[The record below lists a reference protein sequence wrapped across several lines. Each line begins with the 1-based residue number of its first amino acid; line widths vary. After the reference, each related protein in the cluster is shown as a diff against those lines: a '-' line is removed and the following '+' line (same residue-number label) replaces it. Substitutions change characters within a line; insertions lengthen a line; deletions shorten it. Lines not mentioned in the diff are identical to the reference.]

1 MNSYGKLW
9 EIYREASTWESFI
22 SLVARGR
29 GKRVL
34 LEATGAGWH
43 NRIRRDLLER
53 FDVPTEEVD
62 LLLVRY
68 GSIARATPS
77 STSVAELTAELGRIE
92 WQARTLK
99 GYMRRAYY
107 VERDE
112 PDDVVWTIDRV
123 LFSLTQHTPTPTE
136 CAESY
141 TLVTGKIVNP
151 GAVVLDGEEASEV
164 ATYVAIQIEDMQ
176 RRFPYLTEG
185 REDMVARMKRLDDI
199 HSALT
204 GKSLLG
210 SEALAEKILSSE

>member
-9 EIYREASTWESFI
+9 EIYREASTWEGFI
-22 SLVARGR
+22 RLVAHGK

-34 LEATGAGWH
+34 LEAMGAGWH

-68 GSIARATPS
+68 GSIVRATPS
-77 STSVAELTAELGRIE
+77 STSTTEMTAELGRME

-99 GYMRRAYY
+99 GYVRRAYY
-107 VERDE
+107 IERDE

-123 LFSLTQHTPTPTE
+123 LFSLSPFTPTPIE

-141 TLVTGKIVNP
+141 ALVTGKIVNP

-176 RRFPYLTEG
+176 RSFPHLTEG
-185 REDMVARMKRLDDI
+185 REDMVAKMKRLDDV

-210 SEALAEKILSSE
+210 SEAPTEKILSSK